1 MMLKFGPESQEEL
14 MEEIHVLSLYYLLT
28 YIVLHI
34 VGVIMAEFT
43 SDHGIVSRII
53 GGKKK
58 D

>member
-1 MMLKFGPESQEEL
+1 
-14 MEEIHVLSLYYLLT
+14 LSLYYLLA

-34 VGVIMAEFT
+34 GGVIIAEFT
-43 SDHGIVSRII
+43 SDQGIVSRII

>member
-1 MMLKFGPESQEEL
+1 
-14 MEEIHVLSLYYLLT
+14 MEEIHVLSLYYLLA

-34 VGVIMAEFT
+34 GGVIMAEFN